1 MSPEAYLVAPGDI
14 GVYGLYFKALEM
26 RGFKSFPD
34 RTVLTFDKPLTAIV
48 GPNGSGKS
56 NIADAIQWVMGEQST
71 RAMRGGKMED
81 VIFGG
86 TARRGQVGFAEVSLT
101 LDNTDRRLGG
111 EMDEVQVTRRY
122 YRSGESEYYINKKP
136 VRLKDI
142 NELFMD
148 TGLGR
153 DGYSII
159 GQGKIDS
166 ILSAK
171 STDRREIFE
180 EAAGISRFR
189 HRKEESERKLQRA
202 EEDLT
207 RVNDKIGELELQVEP
222 LRRQSETAKRYLI
235 LRDELRGLEISLWMY
250 DLDAI
255 AGRMEALRAD
265 ALKAAGDIERAKGEL
280 EKLYSAGEVF
290 AQRMRDKDVEA
301 EGVRGRIAQIEQSVS
316 DEESQSAV
324 LRANLQHTAENIERI
339 REEMAAQEGRS
350 LGLSQ
355 QIDERRARL
364 GQIAAERGQ
373 IAAELEDLRLRAEKL
388 LLGEGSFDREV
399 SELTEA
405 ASRTADELSDRRV
418 RLSSFE
424 SSRKELAERAEGLA
438 WELTDQKERLEASL
452 RESANNEKALREAG
466 EKAQSLKNVSKGY
479 ELRVEGLRRRYET
492 AGEKRTALQME
503 YNAILA
509 RVQLL
514 SDMEREYEGYSR
526 AVKVVMREAER
537 GVLRGVHGPAGELVK
552 APEKYAVA
560 IETALGAAV
569 QNIIVGTENDGKNVI
584 NLLKRSD
591 AGRVT
596 LLPMNVIRGTR
607 LSERGLEDEEGFE
620 GVAFDLI
627 EFDSQYRDIYLNLL
641 GRTAVADD
649 MDSAIRIAR
658 KFSHRFRVVTLDGQ
672 VINAGGSM
680 TGGSAARN
688 TGLLSRANELEKL
701 RSRQRKAGEDL
712 ERSKDAAE
720 EAKRALAAAEYELSV
735 SGEEL
740 RAAEN
745 EVLKLTST
753 KEHFELL
760 LSSLRD
766 RLGQIEAESAG
777 IERRGAEAGERA
789 GELTAEIAELEKKAA
804 ELKAKLDEHAGDRE
818 KLDSQREE
826 INRVEAGLRE
836 KRAGLEAEAVGAER
850 TMDELT
856 RLRAELAGD
865 RAGQERQIGEL
876 EARGDE
882 IRGEIARHEERA
894 GSLRADVETL
904 RERITRISEDKLAIE
919 AERAKSDRLL
929 QEKNAALLELER
941 GASRIDSRMEAAGM
955 EERQIIDKLWNGY
968 ELTRSDAMAQRTEL
982 ESIPQAKRRT
992 GELRRE
998 MGALGT
1004 PNLGAIEEYE
1014 RVNARYTY
1022 LTDQRDD
1029 IEKARRELLGIIG
1042 EITGSM
1048 EKIFKEELERIDLG
1062 FRQTFLELFGGGQ
1075 ASVSLEDPEDILNSG
1090 IEIRVQ
1096 PPGKTLKTIT
1106 LLSGGEKAFVAIAL
1120 YFAILKVRPTPFVV
1134 MDEIEAALDDANV
1147 VKVASY
1153 MRGLSDKTQFL
1164 TITHRRGTME
1174 EADVLYGVTMQE
1186 QGVSKVLVI
1195 DLEEAE
1201 KTLGKKT

>member
-1 MSPEAYLVAPGDI
+1 MAHGDR
-14 GVYGLYFKALEM
+14 GVYGLYFKALEL
-26 RGFKSFPD
+26 RGFKSFPE

-71 RAMRGGKMED
+71 RALRGGKMED

-86 TARRGQVGFAEVSLT
+86 TARRSQVGFAEVSLT
-101 LDNTDRRLGG
+101 LDNSDHRLGG
-111 EMDEVQVTRRY
+111 ELNEVQVTRRY

-222 LRRQSETAKRYLI
+222 LRRQSETAKRYLV

-250 DLDAI
+250 DLEAI
-255 AGRMEALRAD
+255 AERLEALDGD
-265 ALKAAGDIERAKGEL
+265 ALKAAGAIERAKLEL
-280 EKLYSAGEVF
+280 DKLYAAGEGF
-290 AQRMRDKDVEA
+290 AQRTHDKDVEA
-301 EGVRGRIAQIEQSVS
+301 EGVRAKITDLEKRAS
-316 DEESQSAV
+316 DEDAQAAV
-324 LRANLQHTAENIERI
+324 LKSDLQHTQDNVRRI
-339 REEMAAQEGRS
+339 QEEMATREGRS
-350 LGLSQ
+350 LSLTE
-355 QIDERRARL
+355 QIDERQKR
-364 GQIAAERGQ
+364 IAEIGAQCEAL
-373 IAAELEDLRLRAEKL
+373 AAGLEELRLRAEKL
-388 LLGEGSFDREV
+388 LSGEGDFDKEV
-399 SELTEA
+399 SRLTREA
-405 ASRTADELSDRRV
+405 SDTADALSDRRV
-418 RLSSFE
+418 ELSGLE
-424 SSRKELAERAEGLA
+424 STQKELTQRAEGLQ
-438 WELTDQKERLEASL
+438 WELTDQRERLAASEREA
-452 RESANNEKALREAG
+452 ENNQKALQEARD
-466 EKAQSLKNVSKGY
+466 KALSLQNVSRGY
-479 ELRVEGLRRRYET
+479 SLRVEGLSKKYET

-503 YNAILA
+503 YNAVLA
-509 RVQLL
+509 RIQML
-514 SDMEREYEGYSR
+514 SDMEREYEGYSK

-569 QNIIVGTENDGKNVI
+569 QNIIVSTENDGKNAI
-584 NLLKRSD
+584 NLLKRTD

-607 LSERGLEDEEGFE
+607 LAERGLEDEDGFE
-620 GVAFDLI
+620 GVAFDLVTF
-627 EFDSQYRDIYLNLL
+627 EPQYRDIYPNLL
-641 GRTAVADD
+641 GRTAVAGD

-658 KFSHRFRVVTLDGQ
+658 KFSHRFRIVTLDGQ
-672 VINAGGSM
+672 VVNAGGSM

-688 TGLLSRANELEKL
+688 TGILSRANELEKL
-701 RSRQRKAGEDL
+701 KARQQKAGEEL
-712 ERSKDAAE
+712 EKAKDSAE
-720 EAKRALAAAEYELSV
+720 ETKRALAAAEYELSV
-735 SGEEL
+735 AGEEL

-745 EVLKLTST
+745 DVLKLTST
-753 KEHFELL
+753 GEHFELL
-760 LSSLRD
+760 RSSLKD
-766 RLGQIEAESAG
+766 RLDKIEAESQGVAY
-777 IERRGAEAGERA
+777 RFREAGERA
-789 GELTAEIAELEKKAA
+789 SALKDEIEALEQKSRT
-804 ELKAKLDEHAGDRE
+804 LKERLDEFAGDRE
-818 KLDSQREE
+818 KLNAQREE
-826 INRVEAGLRE
+826 IARAEAE
-836 KRAGLEAEAVGAER
+836 KRESRASLEAEAAGAER
-850 TMDELT
+850 TVEELT
-856 RLRAELAGD
+856 RLRAQLAGD
-865 RAGQERQIGEL
+865 REGQERQLVEL
-876 EARGDE
+876 EAKGQAIREEIGAHEDE
-882 IRGEIARHEERA
+882 AA
-894 GSLRADVETL
+894 SLRAGTEKL
-904 RERITRISEDKLAIE
+904 RERVARIAEEKLAIE
-919 AERAKSDRLL
+919 AERARSDKQL
-929 QEKNAALLELER
+929 QEKNAALLDLER
-941 GASRIDSRMEAAGM
+941 EAAKVDNRMEAARM
-955 EERQIIDKLWNGY
+955 EERQILDKLWNGY
-968 ELTRSDAMAQRTEL
+968 ELTRSDAMAQRMEL
-982 ESIPQAKRRT
+982 PNIPQAKRRT
-992 GELRRE
+992 GELKRE
-998 MGALGT
+998 MGSLGT
-1004 PNLGAIEEYE
+1004 PNLGAIEEFE
-1014 RVNARYTY
+1014 RVNTRYTY

-1029 IEKARRELLGIIG
+1029 IEKAKRELLGIIG

-1048 EKIFKEELERIDLG
+1048 ETIFKEELERIDLG

-1075 ASVSLEDPEDILNSG
+1075 ASVSLEDPEDILGSG

-1147 VKVASY
+1147 VKVAEY
-1153 MRGLSDKTQFL
+1153 MRGLTEKTQFL

-1195 DLEEAE
+1195 DLDEAE
-1201 KTLGKKT
+1201 KTMGKKDER

>member
-1 MSPEAYLVAPGDI
+1 MARGDM

-26 RGFKSFPD
+26 RGFKSFPE

-71 RAMRGGKMED
+71 RALRGGKMED

-86 TARRGQVGFAEVSLT
+86 TARRSQVGFAEVSLT
-101 LDNTDRRLGG
+101 LDNSDHRLGG
-111 EMDEVQVTRRY
+111 ELDEVQVTRRY

-222 LRRQSETAKRYLI
+222 LRRQSETAKRYLV

-250 DLDAI
+250 DLEAI
-255 AGRMEALRAD
+255 AQRLEALGGD
-265 ALKAAGDIERAKGEL
+265 ALKVAGDIERAKLEL
-280 EKLYSAGEVF
+280 EKLYSAGEGF
-290 AQRMRDKDVEA
+290 AQRTHDKDVEA
-301 EGVRGRIAQIEQSVS
+301 EGVRAQIAELEKRAS
-316 DEESQSAV
+316 EEDSQAAV
-324 LRANLQHTAENIERI
+324 LRASLQHTLENIQRI
-339 REEMAAQEGRS
+339 REEMATREGRS
-350 LGLSQ
+350 LSLTE
-355 QIDERRARL
+355 QIDERQKRIEEIDSQR
-364 GQIAAERGQ
+364 R
-373 IAAELEDLRLRAEKL
+373 ELAGGLEELRLQAEKL
-388 LLGEGSFDREV
+388 LSGEGDFDKEV
-399 SELTEA
+399 SLLTKA
-405 ASRTADELSDRRV
+405 ASDTADELSDRRV
-418 RLSSFE
+418 ELSGLE
-424 SSRKELAERAEGLA
+424 STGKELTQRAEGLQ
-438 WELTDQKERLEASL
+438 WELSDQRERLAASEREA
-452 RESANNEKALREAG
+452 ENNKKALREAQ
-466 EKAQSLKNVSKGY
+466 EKTESLKNVSKGY
-479 ELRVEGLRRRYET
+479 SLRVEGLSKKYET

-503 YNAILA
+503 YNAVLA
-509 RVQLL
+509 RIQML
-514 SDMEREYEGYSR
+514 SDMEREYEGYSK

-537 GVLRGVHGPAGELVK
+537 GVLRGVHGPAGELIK

-569 QNIIVGTENDGKNVI
+569 QNIIVSTENDGKNAI
-584 NLLKRSD
+584 NLLKRTD

-596 LLPMNVIRGTR
+596 LLPMNVIRGSR
-607 LSERGLEDEEGFE
+607 LAERGLEDEDGFE
-620 GVAFDLI
+620 GVAFDLVAF
-627 EFDSQYRDIYLNLL
+627 EPQYRDIYLNLL

-658 KFSHRFRVVTLDGQ
+658 KYSHRFRIVTLDGQ
-672 VINAGGSM
+672 VVNAGGSM

-688 TGLLSRANELEKL
+688 TGILSRANELEKL
-701 RSRQRKAGEDL
+701 KARQQKAGEDL
-712 ERSKDAAE
+712 EKAKDAAE
-720 EAKRALAAAEYELSV
+720 ETKRALAAAEYELSV
-735 SGEEL
+735 AGEEL

-745 EVLKLTST
+745 DVLKLTST
-753 KEHFELL
+753 GEHFDILL
-760 LSSLRD
+760 NSLRD
-766 RLGQIEAESAG
+766 RLGQIEAESQG
-777 IERRGAEAGERA
+777 IARRGEEAGKRAEALRE
-789 GELTAEIAELEKKAA
+789 EIASLEQKSR
-804 ELKAKLDEHAGDRE
+804 ELKERLDEFAGDRE
-818 KLDSQREE
+818 KLNAQREE
-826 INRVEAGLRE
+826 IARAEAE
-836 KRAGLEAEAVGAER
+836 KRELRASLEAEAAGAAR
-850 TMDELT
+850 TVEELT

-865 RAGQERQIGEL
+865 REGQERQIAEL
-876 EARGDE
+876 EAGSRTIREE
-882 IRGEIARHEERA
+882 IGAHENEA
-894 GSLRADVETL
+894 ASLRAGTEKL
-904 RERITRISEDKLAIE
+904 RERIARITEDKLAIE
-919 AERAKSDRLL
+919 AERARSDRLL
-929 QEKNAALLELER
+929 QEKNAALLDLER
-941 GASRIDSRMEAAGM
+941 ESARVDNRMEAARM
-955 EERQIIDKLWNGY
+955 EERQILDKLWNGY

-982 ESIPQAKRRT
+982 ASIPQAKRRT
-992 GELRRE
+992 GELKRE
-998 MGALGT
+998 MGSLGT
-1004 PNLGAIEEYE
+1004 PNLGAIEEFE
-1014 RVNARYTY
+1014 RVNTRYTY

-1029 IEKARRELLGIIG
+1029 IEKAKRELLGIIG

-1048 EKIFKEELERIDLG
+1048 ETIFKEELERIDLG

-1075 ASVSLEDPEDILNSG
+1075 ASISLEDPEDILGSG
-1090 IEIRVQ
+1090 IEIKVQ

-1134 MDEIEAALDDANV
+1134 MDEIEAALDDVNV
-1147 VKVASY
+1147 IKVANY
-1153 MRGLSDKTQFL
+1153 MRGLTEKTQFL

-1195 DLEEAE
+1195 DLDEAE
-1201 KTLGKKT
+1201 KTIGKNN

>member
-1 MSPEAYLVAPGDI
+1 M

-26 RGFKSFPD
+26 RGFKSFPE

-71 RAMRGGKMED
+71 RALRGGKMED

-86 TARRGQVGFAEVSLT
+86 TARRSQVGFAEVSLT
-101 LDNTDRRLGG
+101 LDNSDHRLGG
-111 EMDEVQVTRRY
+111 ELDEVQVTRRY

-222 LRRQSETAKRYLI
+222 LRRQSETAKRYLV

-250 DLDAI
+250 DLEAI
-255 AGRMEALRAD
+255 AQRLEALGGD
-265 ALKAAGDIERAKGEL
+265 ALKVAGDIERAKLEL
-280 EKLYSAGEVF
+280 EKLYSAGEGF
-290 AQRMRDKDVEA
+290 AQRTHDKDVEA
-301 EGVRGRIAQIEQSVS
+301 EGVRAQIAELEKRAS
-316 DEESQSAV
+316 EENSQAAV
-324 LRANLQHTAENIERI
+324 LRASLQHTLENIQRI
-339 REEMAAQEGRS
+339 REEMATREGRS
-350 LGLSQ
+350 LSLTE
-355 QIDERRARL
+355 QIDERQKRIEEIDSQR
-364 GQIAAERGQ
+364 R
-373 IAAELEDLRLRAEKL
+373 ELADGLEELRLQAEKL
-388 LLGEGSFDREV
+388 LSGEGDFDKEV
-399 SELTEA
+399 SLLTKA
-405 ASRTADELSDRRV
+405 ASDTADELSDRRV
-418 RLSSFE
+418 ELSGLE
-424 SSRKELAERAEGLA
+424 STGKELAQRAEGLQ
-438 WELTDQKERLEASL
+438 WELSDQRERLAASEREA
-452 RESANNEKALREAG
+452 ENNKKALREAQ
-466 EKAQSLKNVSKGY
+466 EKTESLKNVSKGY
-479 ELRVEGLRRRYET
+479 SLRVEGLSKKYET

-503 YNAILA
+503 YNAVLA
-509 RVQLL
+509 RIQML
-514 SDMEREYEGYSR
+514 SDMEREYEGYSK

-537 GVLRGVHGPAGELVK
+537 GVLRGVHGPAGELIK

-569 QNIIVGTENDGKNVI
+569 QNIIVSTENDGKNAI
-584 NLLKRSD
+584 NLLKRTD

-596 LLPMNVIRGTR
+596 LLPMNVIRGSR
-607 LSERGLEDEEGFE
+607 LAERGLEDEDGFE
-620 GVAFDLI
+620 GVAFDLVTF
-627 EFDSQYRDIYLNLL
+627 EPQYRDIYLNLL

-658 KFSHRFRVVTLDGQ
+658 KYSHRFRIVTLDGQ
-672 VINAGGSM
+672 VVNAGGSM

-688 TGLLSRANELEKL
+688 TGILSRANELEKL
-701 RSRQRKAGEDL
+701 KARQQKAGEDL
-712 ERSKDAAE
+712 EKAKDAAE
-720 EAKRALAAAEYELSV
+720 ETKRALAAAEYELSV
-735 SGEEL
+735 AGEEL

-745 EVLKLTST
+745 DVLKLTST
-753 KEHFELL
+753 GEHFDILL
-760 LSSLRD
+760 NSLRD
-766 RLGQIEAESAG
+766 RLGKIEAESQG
-777 IERRGAEAGERA
+777 IARRGEEAGKRAEALRE
-789 GELTAEIAELEKKAA
+789 EIASLEQKSR
-804 ELKAKLDEHAGDRE
+804 ELKERLDEFAGDRE
-818 KLDSQREE
+818 KLNAQREE
-826 INRVEAGLRE
+826 IARAEAE
-836 KRAGLEAEAVGAER
+836 KRELRASLEAEAAGAAR
-850 TMDELT
+850 TVEELT

-865 RAGQERQIGEL
+865 REGQERQIAEL
-876 EARGDE
+876 EAGSRTIREE
-882 IRGEIARHEERA
+882 IGTHENEA
-894 GSLRADVETL
+894 ASLRAGTETL
-904 RERITRISEDKLAIE
+904 RERIARITEDKLAIE
-919 AERAKSDRLL
+919 AERARSDRLL
-929 QEKNAALLELER
+929 QEKNAALLDLER
-941 GASRIDSRMEAAGM
+941 ESARVDNRMEAARM
-955 EERQIIDKLWNGY
+955 EERQILDKLWNGY

-982 ESIPQAKRRT
+982 ASIPQAKRRT
-992 GELRRE
+992 GELKRE
-998 MGALGT
+998 MGSLGT
-1004 PNLGAIEEYE
+1004 PNLGAIEEFE
-1014 RVNARYTY
+1014 RVNTRYTY

-1029 IEKARRELLGIIG
+1029 IEKAKRELLGIIG

-1048 EKIFKEELERIDLG
+1048 ETIFKEELERIDLG

-1075 ASVSLEDPEDILNSG
+1075 ASISLEDPEDILGSG
-1090 IEIRVQ
+1090 IEIKVQ

-1134 MDEIEAALDDANV
+1134 MDEIEAALDDVNV
-1147 VKVASY
+1147 IKVANY
-1153 MRGLSDKTQFL
+1153 MRGLTEKTQFL

-1195 DLEEAE
+1195 DLDEAE
-1201 KTLGKKT
+1201 KTIGKNN

>member
-1 MSPEAYLVAPGDI
+1 M

-26 RGFKSFPD
+26 RGFKSFPE

-71 RAMRGGKMED
+71 RALRGGKMED

-86 TARRGQVGFAEVSLT
+86 TARRSQVGFAEVSLT
-101 LDNTDRRLGG
+101 LDNSDHRLGG
-111 EMDEVQVTRRY
+111 ELTEVQVTRRY

-222 LRRQSETAKRYLI
+222 LRRQSETAKRYLV

-250 DLDAI
+250 DLEAI
-255 AGRMEALRAD
+255 AQRLEALDGD
-265 ALKAAGDIERAKGEL
+265 ALKAAGAIERAKLEL
-280 EKLYSAGEVF
+280 EKLYAAGEGF
-290 AQRMRDKDVEA
+290 AQRTHDKDVEA
-301 EGVRGRIAQIEQSVS
+301 ESVRARIANLEKRAA
-316 DEESQSAV
+316 DEDSQAAV
-324 LRANLQHTAENIERI
+324 LRSDLQHTLDNVRRI
-339 REEMAAQEGRS
+339 QEEMATREGRS
-350 LGLSQ
+350 LSLTE
-355 QIDERRARL
+355 QIDERQRRI
-364 GQIAAERGQ
+364 QEIAAQRREL
-373 IAAELEDLRLRAEKL
+373 AAGLEELRLRAEKL
-388 LLGEGSFDREV
+388 LSGEGDFDKEV
-399 SELTEA
+399 SRLTREA
-405 ASRTADELSDRRV
+405 SDTADALSDRRV
-418 RLSSFE
+418 ELSGLASTQ
-424 SSRKELAERAEGLA
+424 KELAQRAEGLQ
-438 WELTDQKERLEASL
+438 WELTDQRERLAASEREA
-452 RESANNEKALREAG
+452 ENNRKALQEARN
-466 EKAQSLKNVSKGY
+466 KVQSLENVSRGY
-479 ELRVEGLRRRYET
+479 SLRVEGLSKKYET

-503 YNAILA
+503 YNAVLA
-509 RVQLL
+509 RIQML
-514 SDMEREYEGYSR
+514 SDMEREYEGYSK

-569 QNIIVGTENDGKNVI
+569 QNIIVSTENDGKNAI
-584 NLLKRSD
+584 NLLKRTD

-607 LSERGLEDEEGFE
+607 LAERGLEDEDGFE
-620 GVAFDLI
+620 GVAFDLVTF
-627 EFDSQYRDIYLNLL
+627 EPQYRDIYLNLL

-658 KFSHRFRVVTLDGQ
+658 KFSHRFRIVTLDGQ
-672 VINAGGSM
+672 VVNAGGSM

-688 TGLLSRANELEKL
+688 TGILSRANELERLKG
-701 RSRQRKAGEDL
+701 RQQKAGEEL
-712 ERSKDAAE
+712 EKAKDSAE
-720 EAKRALAAAEYELSV
+720 ETKRALAAAEYELSV
-735 SGEEL
+735 AGEEL

-745 EVLKLTST
+745 DALKLAST
-753 KEHFELL
+753 GEHFELL
-760 LSSLRD
+760 LSSLKD
-766 RLGQIEAESAG
+766 RLNKIKAEGQGVA
-777 IERRGAEAGERA
+777 RRSQEAGERA
-789 GELTAEIAELEKKAA
+789 SALKDEIGALEQKSR
-804 ELKAKLDEHAGDRE
+804 ELKERLDEFAGDRE
-818 KLDSQREE
+818 KLNAQREE
-826 INRVEAGLRE
+826 IARAEAE
-836 KRAGLEAEAVGAER
+836 KRESRASLEAEAAGAER
-850 TMDELT
+850 TVEELT
-856 RLRAELAGD
+856 RLRAQLAGD
-865 RAGQERQIGEL
+865 REGQERQLVEL
-876 EARGDE
+876 EAQGQTIREE
-882 IRGEIARHEERA
+882 IGAHEQEAAALRA
-894 GSLRADVETL
+894 GTEKLKERVA
-904 RERITRISEDKLAIE
+904 RITEDKLAIE
-919 AERAKSDRLL
+919 AERARSDKQL
-929 QEKNAALLELER
+929 QEKNAALLDLER
-941 GASRIDSRMEAAGM
+941 EAARVDNRVEAARM
-955 EERQIIDKLWNGY
+955 EERQILDKLWNGY
-968 ELTRSDAMAQRTEL
+968 ELTRSDAMAQRMEL
-982 ESIPQAKRRT
+982 PSIPQAKRRT
-992 GELRRE
+992 GELKRE
-998 MGALGT
+998 MGSLGT
-1004 PNLGAIEEYE
+1004 PNLGAIEEFE
-1014 RVNARYTY
+1014 RVNTRYTY

-1029 IEKARRELLGIIG
+1029 IEKAKRELLGIIG

-1048 EKIFKEELERIDLG
+1048 ETIFKEELERIDLG

-1075 ASVSLEDPEDILNSG
+1075 ASISLEDPEDILGSG

-1134 MDEIEAALDDANV
+1134 MDEIEAALDDVNV
-1147 VKVASY
+1147 IKVAEY
-1153 MRGLSDKTQFL
+1153 MRGLTDKTQFL

-1186 QGVSKVLVI
+1186 QGVSRVLVI
-1195 DLEEAE
+1195 DLDEAE
-1201 KTLGKKT
+1201 KTMGKNN

>member
-1 MSPEAYLVAPGDI
+1 M
-14 GVYGLYFKALEM
+14 GVYGLYFKALEL
-26 RGFKSFPD
+26 RGFKSFPE

-71 RAMRGGKMED
+71 RALRGGKMED

-86 TARRGQVGFAEVSLT
+86 TARRSQVGFAEVSLT
-101 LDNTDRRLGG
+101 LDNSDHRLGG
-111 EMDEVQVTRRY
+111 ELSEVQVTRRY

-222 LRRQSETAKRYLI
+222 LRRQSETAKRYLV
-235 LRDELRGLEISLWMY
+235 LRDELRNLEISLWTV
-250 DLDAI
+250 DLESIDQ
-255 AGRMEALRAD
+255 RLEALGGD
-265 ALKAAGDIERAKGEL
+265 ALKAAGDIERAKLEL
-280 EKLYSAGEVF
+280 EKLYSAGEGF
-290 AQRMRDKDVEA
+290 AQRTHDKDVEA
-301 EGVRGRIAQIEQSVS
+301 EGVRARIAELEKRAS
-316 DEESQSAV
+316 DEDAQAAV
-324 LRANLQHTAENIERI
+324 LRADLQHTLDNIQRI
-339 REEMAAQEGRS
+339 REEMATREGRS
-350 LGLSQ
+350 LSLTE
-355 QIDERRARL
+355 QIDERRRRIEEIDGERQKL
-364 GQIAAERGQ
+364 AAG
-373 IAAELEDLRLRAEKL
+373 LEELRLQAEKL
-388 LLGEGSFDREV
+388 LSGEGAFDKEV
-399 SELTEA
+399 SALTKA
-405 ASRTADELSDRRV
+405 ASDTADALSDRRV
-418 RLSSFE
+418 ELSGLASTQ
-424 SSRKELAERAEGLA
+424 KELAQRAEGLQ
-438 WELTDQKERLEASL
+438 WELSDQRERLAASEREA
-452 RESANNEKALREAG
+452 ENNRKALAEARD
-466 EKAQSLKNVSKGY
+466 KAQSLENVSKGY
-479 ELRVEGLRRRYET
+479 SLRVDGLSKKYET

-509 RVQLL
+509 RIQMLT
-514 SDMEREYEGYSR
+514 DMEREYEGYSK

-569 QNIIVGTENDGKNVI
+569 QNIIVSTENDGKNAI
-584 NLLKRSD
+584 NLLKRTD

-607 LSERGLEDEEGFE
+607 LAERGLEDEDGFE
-620 GVAFDLI
+620 GVAFDLVS
-627 EFDSQYRDIYLNLL
+627 FDSQYRDIYLNLL

-658 KFSHRFRVVTLDGQ
+658 KFSHRFRIVTLDGQ
-672 VINAGGSM
+672 VVNAGGSM

-688 TGLLSRANELEKL
+688 TGILSRANELEKL
-701 RSRQRKAGEDL
+701 KARQQKAGEEL
-712 ERSKDAAE
+712 EKAKDNAE
-720 EAKRALAAAEYELSV
+720 ATKRALAAAEYELSV
-735 SGEEL
+735 AGEEL

-745 EVLKLTST
+745 DVLKLTST
-753 KEHFELL
+753 GEHFDLL

-766 RLGQIEAESAG
+766 RLAQIEAESQG
-777 IERRGAEAGERA
+777 ITGRGQEAGRRA
-789 GELTAEIAELEKKAA
+789 GALQEEIAALEQKGR
-804 ELKAKLDEHAGDRE
+804 ELKQRLDEFAGDRE
-818 KLDSQREE
+818 KLNAQREE
-826 INRVEAGLRE
+826 IARAEAE
-836 KRAGLEAEAVGAER
+836 KRETRASLEAEAAGAER
-850 TMDELT
+850 TVEELT

-865 RAGQERQIGEL
+865 REGQERQLVEL
-876 EARGDE
+876 EAGGQT
-882 IRGEIARHEERA
+882 IRDDIAAHEAEA
-894 GSLRADVETL
+894 ASLRAGTEKL
-904 RERITRISEDKLAIE
+904 RERVARITEDKLAIE
-919 AERAKSDRLL
+919 AERARSDKQL
-929 QEKNAALLELER
+929 QEKNAALLDLER
-941 GASRIDSRMEAAGM
+941 EAARVDNRMEAARM
-955 EERQIIDKLWNGY
+955 EERQILDKLWNGY

-982 ESIPQAKRRT
+982 PNIPQAKRRT
-992 GELRRE
+992 GELKRE
-998 MGALGT
+998 MGSLGT
-1004 PNLGAIEEYE
+1004 PNLGAIEEFE
-1014 RVNARYTY
+1014 RVNTRYTY

-1029 IEKARRELLGIIG
+1029 IEKAKRELLGIIG

-1048 EKIFKEELERIDLG
+1048 ETIFKEELERIDLG

-1075 ASVSLEDPEDILNSG
+1075 ASISLEDPEDILGSG
-1090 IEIRVQ
+1090 IEIKVQ

-1134 MDEIEAALDDANV
+1134 MDEIEAALDDVNV
-1147 VKVASY
+1147 NKVATY
-1153 MRGLSDKTQFL
+1153 MRGLTEKTQFL

-1195 DLEEAE
+1195 DLDEAE
-1201 KTLGKKT
+1201 KTIGKNN